1 MGWSRNYYYCSL
13 TQGQLSIFEKCFGSF
28 GSIRAE
34 TNREVCCVMYYFFS
48 RQYGF
53 YYIKSLYTNSVF
65 VAASPLPLP
74 SHRMS
79 HIKQVKMLGGSRK
92 QILFRNSPKKGVGQ
106 CKGEG
111 NIFGICTL
119 KADKNAKVRIVAQK
133 MKEGQLAEL
142 ASAFQG

>member
-1 MGWSRNYYYCSL
+1 
-13 TQGQLSIFEKCFGSF
+13 
-28 GSIRAE
+28 
-34 TNREVCCVMYYFFS
+34 
-48 RQYGF
+48 
-53 YYIKSLYTNSVF
+53 
-65 VAASPLPLP
+65 
-74 SHRMS
+74 
-79 HIKQVKMLGGSRK
+79 MLGGSRK

-111 NIFGICTL
+111 NIVGICTL